1 MEVRFYHLTTR
12 RVEDALP
19 LILDKALKR
28 PMRAVLQTSMDEE
41 RVEELNK
48 HLWEQQNVS
57 FLPHGSEKDGNA
69 ENHPIWITNKSENPN
84 KANLLVLVDG
94 AETSELNGFDL
105 CCYFFDGRSE
115 EAVLASRHYW
125 KTLKSANDADLT
137 LTYWQ
142 QDDKGNWAS
151 K

>member
-19 LILDKALKR
+19 HILDKALKR
-28 PMRAVLQTSMDEE
+28 PMRAVLLTSMDET

-48 HLWEQQNVS
+48 HLWEQQMVS

-69 ENHPIWITNKSENPN
+69 PEQPIWITNKSENPN
-84 KANLLVLVDG
+84 RANLLVLVDG
-94 AETSELNGFDL
+94 AETQDFTGYDL

-115 EAVLASRHYW
+115 DAVQASRTYW
-125 KTLKSANDADLT
+125 KTLKAVNESAFT

-142 QDDKGNWAS
+142 QDEKGNWSS

>member
-19 LILDKALKR
+19 LVLDKALKR
-28 PMRAVLQTSMDEE
+28 PMRAVLLTSMDDE
-41 RVEELNK
+41 RVEEWNK
-48 HLWEQQNVS
+48 HLWEQHTVA

-69 ENHPIWITNKSENPN
+69 PEHPIWITNKSENPN
-84 KANLLVLVDG
+84 KADLLVLVDG
-94 AETSELNGFDL
+94 AEVQDFQDYDL

-115 EAVLASRHYW
+115 EAVLASRSYW
-125 KTLKSANDADLT
+125 KTLKSANQDGLK

-142 QDDKGNWAS
+142 QDEKGNWS
-151 K
+151 TQ